1 MFGDVRLAPGSK
13 VGPYEVLASLG
24 TGGMSEV
31 YRVRDPRLQREVA
44 LKVVGERLSGDAAFL
59 ARLEQEARLAG
70 SLNHP
75 NIVSDRSCGRARDH
89 PGPHHAGWTD
99 HRLPAPPHERG
110 PDGAGLG
117 WTAALGPQLAQSPFS
132 MSVQARTA

>member
-13 VGPYEVLASLG
+13 VGPYEVL
-24 TGGMSEV
+24 
-31 YRVRDPRLQREVA
+31 DPRLQREVA
-44 LKVVGERLSGDAAFL
+44 LKVVDERLSGDAAFL

-117 WTAALGPQLAQSPFS
+117 WTAALRPAAGSEP
-132 MSVQARTA
+132 VQHVGAGEDRAGEPRVSRPTQ